1 MKRAL
6 YTCML
11 ALVAV
16 MAYAMDPAF
25 APNDTPFIKDMKS
38 RVVWV
43 TPWTDIPLTSYL
55 KDIQEKVN
63 SNYSARI
70 TFRLLTADGQEE
82 QLIAV
87 PQTNS
92 QHVLGGF
99 RCSLFDFI
107 KVISEASEL
116 DCRLNEEQ
124 REIIFQKNISSQQSV
139 PGYDAQGAS
148 SPEP

>member
-1 MKRAL
+1 
-6 YTCML
+6 ML
-11 ALVAV
+11 TLVAV
-16 MAYAMDPAF
+16 MVYAMDPAF

-43 TPWTDIPLTSYL
+43 TPWTDTPLTSYL
-55 KDIQEKVN
+55 KDIQEKMN

-70 TFRLLTADGQEE
+70 AFRLLTADGQEE

-87 PQTNS
+87 PKTNS
-92 QHVLGGF
+92 LPVLGGF

>member
-1 MKRAL
+1 MKRTIYA
-6 YTCML
+6 CML
-11 ALVAV
+11 TLVAV
-16 MAYAMDPAF
+16 MVYAMDPAF

-92 QHVLGGF
+92 IHVLGGF

-148 SPEP
+148 SPDP